1 MCSWLPAM
9 GGGLLAGM
17 VVLIHLLAG
26 PHPHMFKLWAVAL
39 ILIVLVRADGHIYL
53 STIYISTLA
62 QAGRSYDYMQSIIA

>member
-26 PHPHMFKLWAVAL
+26 PHPHMFKLWAAAL

-53 STIYISTLA
+53 STIYLSTYLSRTRLGD
-62 QAGRSYDYMQSIIA
+62 QTITCNL

>member
-1 MCSWLPAM
+1 M

-26 PHPHMFKLWAVAL
+26 PHPHMFKLWAAAL

-53 STIYISTLA
+53 STIYLSIPA
-62 QAGRSYDYMQSIIA
+62 QAGRSYDYMQSIIAQQTK

>member
-1 MCSWLPAM
+1 M

-26 PHPHMFKLWAVAL
+26 PHPHMFKLWAAAL

-53 STIYISTLA
+53 STLA